1 MPMPER
7 PDVPDVEIRASV
19 KARELRFQARPE
31 VSTHTEAEPG
41 GEHAS
46 GSDRKNL
53 PAQVTAGVTYHDI
66 QLDFRLAARLTAP
79 PPDSLTRLGLEPR
92 PPAQPTPDPRP
103 ESSSQ
108 PAPVSA
114 PAPAPDHQPPAE
126 L

>member
-7 PDVPDVEIRASV
+7 PDIPDVEIRASV
-19 KARELRFQARPE
+19 KARELRFQARPK

-66 QLDFRLAARLTAP
+66 QLDFRLAARLTDP
-79 PPDSLTRLGLEPR
+79 PPE
-92 PPAQPTPDPRP
+92 PRP
-103 ESSSQ
+103 ESPTR
-108 PAPVSA
+108 PAPG
-114 PAPAPDHQPPAE
+114 PRPE
-126 L
+126 